1 MSRLPLTIATW
12 DYDRVRALIDG
23 RVRVEGCEVN
33 YLTMPV
39 EKVFERA
46 FFHGEFDV
54 AEIGFSPYL
63 IALSRG
69 PTPYVAIPVF
79 LSRMFR
85 HSAVYIRTDRGI
97 EGPADLRGKRI
108 GVPEYQ
114 MSAVLWFRGYLQ
126 DEFAIGAG
134 DINWVQAGLET
145 PGRRDK
151 FPLNLPGGFPL
162 VSLQNET
169 LSRMLAEG
177 RLDAVIS
184 ARRPSCFVGGHAN
197 VRRLFP
203 DYRAAERDYYRKTG
217 LFPIMHAV
225 GIQRELARSASLAGR
240 PAYSRRSYEAKR
252 LADADFAETTALKIG
267 LPWVTAESKRP
278 SRRWARISGPMALRQ
293 TARRLPPWRAIL
305 ISKASRCAYRGGGNV
320 RRRQYERNAG
330 LRGREAK
337 WRDSDSSVARTA
349 R

>member
-39 EKVFERA
+39 EELFERA

-69 PTPYVAIPVF
+69 AAPYVAIPVF

-85 HSAVYIRTDRGI
+85 HSAVYVRTDRGI
-97 EGPADLRGKRI
+97 DGPADLRGKRV

-126 DEFAIGAG
+126 DEYGIAAS
-134 DINWVQAGLET
+134 DLNWVQAGLEI

-151 FPLNLPGGFPL
+151 FPLNLPDGFPL
-162 VSLQNET
+162 LSLKDET
-169 LSRMLAEG
+169 LSRMLADG

-184 ARRPSCFVGGHAN
+184 ARRPSCFVNGAPN

-203 DYRAAERDYYRKTG
+203 DYRSAERDYYRKSG

-225 GIQRELARSASLAGR
+225 GIKRELLARHRWLAASLFKAFV
-240 PAYSRRSYEAKR
+240 EAKR
-252 LADADFAETTALKIG
+252 LADAELAETTALKIG
-267 LPWVTAESKRP
+267 LPWVTAELEATKQVMGEDFWPYGVEQNRKTLAAM
-278 SRRWARISGPMALRQ
+278 ARYSYQQGLAVRMIEVEEMFAE
-293 TARRLPPWRAIL
+293 
-305 ISKASRCAYRGGGNV
+305 GNMGETQV
-320 RRRQYERNAG
+320 
-330 LRGREAK
+330 
-337 WRDSDSSVARTA
+337 
-349 R
+349 